1 MHRTVGLRGAQPNLT
16 ALPKV
21 PAFRP
26 GPFAKVMDKPLAI
39 FLMGPT
45 ASGKTGVA
53 VELVQRLPLEIISV
67 DSALIYRGM
76 DIGTAKP
83 DAATL
88 EQAPHRLIDIRDP
101 SQAYSAAEF
110 RRDALAAMEDIHRR
124 GNAPLL
130 VGGTT
135 LYFRAL
141 EQGLSNLPSAD
152 PAVRAQLEAEAA
164 VVGWAGMH
172 VRLQR
177 VDPAAAARIHPND
190 PQRIQRALEVYELS
204 GVAMSELFA
213 AGRNQRPNWRFL
225 KIILAP
231 PDRTLLHQRIAQRFG
246 VMLEQG
252 FVDEVRRLRARGDL
266 HPNLP
271 SMRAV
276 GYRQAWAYLEGNLS
290 ADEWVQQ
297 AVIATRQYAKRQMT
311 WLRSE
316 PGCHWV
322 DSLAGDTP
330 ATVLNLVR
338 GAGAAAP

>member
-1 MHRTVGLRGAQPNLT
+1 
-16 ALPKV
+16 
-21 PAFRP
+21 
-26 GPFAKVMDKPLAI
+26 MDRSLAI

-53 VELVQRLPLEIISV
+53 VDLVQRLPLEIVSV

-88 EQAPHRLIDIRDP
+88 RRAPHRLIDIRDP
-101 SQAYSAAEF
+101 SETYSAAEF
-110 RRDALAAMEDIHRR
+110 RRDALEAMEDIRQR
-124 GNAPLL
+124 GKTPLL

-152 PAVRAQLEAEAA
+152 PEVRAQIEAEAA
-164 VVGWAGMH
+164 AVGWAGMH
-172 VRLQR
+172 ARLRR

-204 GVAMSELFA
+204 GVAMSDLFA
-213 AGRNQRPNWRFL
+213 AGRTLSSDWRFL
-225 KIILAP
+225 KIVLAP
-231 PDRTLLHQRIAQRFG
+231 QDRAALHQRIAQRFHA
-246 VMLEQG
+246 MLEQG
-252 FVDEVRRLRARGDL
+252 FVDEVRRLRGRADL
-266 HPNLP
+266 RADLP

-276 GYRQAWAYLEGNLS
+276 GYRQAWAYLAGDLS
-290 ADEWVQQ
+290 AEEW
-297 AVIATRQYAKRQMT
+297 AERALIATRQYAKRQMT

-316 PGCHWV
+316 TRCHWV
-322 DSLAGDTP
+322 DPLAGDP
-330 ATVLNLVR
+330 AATVLNLIR

>member
-1 MHRTVGLRGAQPNLT
+1 
-16 ALPKV
+16 
-21 PAFRP
+21 
-26 GPFAKVMDKPLAI
+26 MDRPLAI

-53 VELVQRLPLEIISV
+53 VDLVQRLPLEIISV

-88 EQAPHRLIDIRDP
+88 RQAPHRLIDIRDP
-101 SQAYSAAEF
+101 SEAYSAAEF
-110 RRDALAAMEDIHRR
+110 RRDALEAMEDIRRR
-124 GNAPLL
+124 GKTPLL

-152 PAVRAQLEAEAA
+152 PLVRAQLEAEARE
-164 VVGWAGMH
+164 VGWAGMH
-172 VRLQR
+172 ARLRR

-204 GVAMSELFA
+204 GVAMSDLFA
-213 AGRNQRPNWRFL
+213 AGRKVSSDWQFL
-225 KIILAP
+225 KIVLAP
-231 PDRTLLHQRIAQRFG
+231 LDRGVLHQRIAQRFHA
-246 VMLEQG
+246 MLEQG
-252 FVDEVRRLRARGDL
+252 FLDEVRRLRARGDL
-266 HPNLP
+266 HAELP

-276 GYRQAWAYLEGNLS
+276 GYRQAWAYLEGSLS
-290 ADEWVQQ
+290 AEEWVER
-297 AVIATRQYAKRQMT
+297 ALVATRQYAKRQMT

-316 PGCHWV
+316 TRCHWV
-322 DSLAGDTP
+322 DPLAGDP
-330 ATVLNLVR
+330 AATVLNLVR
-338 GAGAAAP
+338 GAGAAAR